1 MPKRTTSPRAASSRS
16 GKKRATAKPRV
27 AAKATVKAK
36 AKARPV
42 RRSPAPKVAG
52 KTARAKAP
60 AVEKAPRALPE
71 GKAGGGKILPI
82 DIDPAR
88 VEEALGKVAS
98 ELKHWAN
105 KGRYTRVRFK
115 FRGKPLLPDLPLGA
129 VVAAEGL
136 TFYWGGILRTLVFNL
151 AGKSVFEV
159 ELIND
164 SQKKV
169 QQGKD
174 ALLSGDVEQALK
186 RFEEA
191 IAMERDNAQAH
202 LNVGV
207 ALRLK
212 GDTGG
217 ARAAFKKAKAL
228 DAEGPTGAEAD
239 RLLATL
245 PVAAERIPF

>member
-1 MPKRTTSPRAASSRS
+1 MPKRTPSQRAPA
-16 GKKRATAKPRV
+16 KKRAAKPVRGKARP
-27 AAKATVKAK
+27 AARPASRAP
-36 AKARPV
+36 AKARKE
-42 RRSPAPKVAG
+42 APKAVAVRKPG
-52 KTARAKAP
+52 LGT
-60 AVEKAPRALPE
+60 
-71 GKAGGGKILPI
+71 GKILPI
-82 DIDPAR
+82 DIDPSR
-88 VEEALGKVAS
+88 VEEALGKITS
-98 ELKHWAN
+98 ELRHWAN
-105 KGRYTRVRFK
+105 KGRYTKVRFK

-136 TFYWGGILRTLVFNL
+136 TFYWGGILRALVFNL

-186 RFEEA
+186 KFEEA

-212 GDTGG
+212 GDTAG
-217 ARAAFKKAKAL
+217 ARMAFKKAKAL
-228 DAEGPTGAEAD
+228 DPEGPTGAEAD

-245 PVAAERIPF
+245 PVPAERITFAVE

>member
-1 MPKRTTSPRAASSRS
+1 VQRAA
-16 GKKRATAKPRV
+16 P
-27 AAKATVKAK
+27 KAV
-36 AKARPV
+36 V
-42 RRSPAPKVAG
+42 RRPSA
-52 KTARAKAP
+52 AKAP
-60 AVEKAPRALPE
+60 AGKLPE
-71 GKAGGGKILPI
+71 GGGKILPI

-88 VEEALGKVAS
+88 VEEALGKVVS

-129 VVAAEGL
+129 VVAAEGM
-136 TFYWGGILRTLVFNL
+136 TFYWGGILRALVFNL
-151 AGKSVFEV
+151 AGKSMFEV

-186 RFEEA
+186 KFEEA
-191 IAMERDNAQAH
+191 IAMERDNPQAH

-217 ARAAFKKAKAL
+217 ARAAFKRAKAL
-228 DAEGPTGAEAD
+228 DAEGPVGAEAE

-245 PVAAERIPF
+245 PVAAERMPFAVE

>member
-1 MPKRTTSPRAASSRS
+1 MPKRTPSHRTPAR
-16 GKKRATAKPRV
+16 KRPAAKPARRRV
-27 AAKATVKAK
+27 
-36 AKARPV
+36 
-42 RRSPAPKVAG
+42 PAPKSVRTPKPSAP
-52 KTARAKAP
+52 TAEPQKS
-60 AVEKAPRALPE
+60 LPP
-71 GKAGGGKILPI
+71 GGRILPI
-82 DIDPAR
+82 DIDPAK
-88 VEEALGKVAS
+88 VEEALSKITS
-98 ELKHWAN
+98 ELRHWAN
-105 KGRYTRVRFK
+105 KGRYTKVRFK

-129 VVAAEGL
+129 VIAAEGL
-136 TFYWGGILRTLVFNL
+136 TFYWGGILRALVFNL

-174 ALLSGDVEQALK
+174 ALLSGDVELALQ

-207 ALRLK
+207 ALKLK

-228 DAEGPTGAEAD
+228 DPEGPTGAEAE
-239 RLLATL
+239 RLMATL
-245 PVAAERIPF
+245 PVPAERIAVVPGEAG